1 MEAFAAEATQE
12 FRPELLSQLP
22 VETFESFNDDQL
34 SSLISQAEQSL
45 PADVADLLPS
55 NEVELRNFDFDQF
68 ADEIPD
74 DVLDQ
79 VQEQILPN
87 LTPQMA
93 ELFDASQ
100 LVAVADKVDL
110 LRPDFINALNEDQ
123 LAAIGEK

>member
-1 MEAFAAEATQE
+1 M
-12 FRPELLSQLP
+12 
-22 VETFESFNDDQL
+22 
-34 SSLISQAEQSL
+34 
-45 PADVADLLPS
+45 PS

-93 ELFDASQ
+93 ELFAPSQ
-100 LVAVADKVDL
+100 LGAVGDKIDL
-110 LRPDFINALNEDQ
+110 LRPDFINALTKDQ
-123 LAAIGEK
+123 LAAIRKN